1 MQDIPEVLKPSMDP
15 DMLSVTIREAAELN
29 TQNEWDAAI
38 EMSVPYE
45 WATRAAYLEEA
56 LAHRDRALEW
66 LGATFAEYDDLACPE
81 RCCEECPRLTGD
93 EELESPPCHEELTED
108 MPRKCWILAA
118 LAATEEE

>member
-38 EMSVPYE
+38 EMGVPYE

-66 LGATFAEYDDLACPE
+66 ACDRLGEEALTCPDAPFDGCHAPDDYDCAGHWRE
-81 RCCEECPRLTGD
+81 
-93 EELESPPCHEELTED
+93 
-108 MPRKCWILAA
+108 AA
-118 LAATEEE
+118 LAATEEVTR